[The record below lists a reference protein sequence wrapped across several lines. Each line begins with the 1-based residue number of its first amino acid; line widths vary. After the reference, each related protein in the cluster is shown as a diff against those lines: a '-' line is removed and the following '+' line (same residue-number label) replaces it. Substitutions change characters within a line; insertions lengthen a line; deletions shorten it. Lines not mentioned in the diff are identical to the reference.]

1 MRRPSE
7 HHFLTDLDHSDPAA
21 LLALLEKSEP
31 RDVFDKRTCER
42 IGAVIARAAISKFK
56 QQ

>member
-7 HHFLTDLDHSDPAA
+7 HHFSTDLDHSDPAA

-31 RDVFDKRTCER
+31 REVFDKRTCER